1 MSKRTLPLFPPKS
14 KFRPDCGN
22 GLAVEYLACPVKN
35 NRFFHLDVV
44 GIQLFEPRSL
54 GKYLLRS
61 FRIQAS

>member
-1 MSKRTLPLFPPKS
+1 MSKRTLPLFPPES
-14 KFRPDCGN
+14 KFRPDCRN
-22 GLAVEYLACPVKN
+22 GLAVEYLACPGKN

-44 GIQLFEPRSL
+44 RIQFFESRRF